1 MTPSATAARHRT
13 ATAMFARAAAL
24 GTAAMA
30 TAALAAACGSVTPN
44 SGAAAPASP
53 SGAHTSGA
61 ATAAP
66 NGTAGASLA
75 GCATSA
81 LKVTVNIAKSNGAAG
96 SIYYPL
102 DFTNASGSTCT
113 LLGYPGV
120 SFVTGNPGTLM
131 GRAATRNPVAPSA
144 TVTLT
149 PGQVAHAT
157 LQVAEAGN
165 YTPSQCK
172 PVTAHWL
179 RVFPPDQAAALD
191 IPFTTQACSA
201 RLPHDV
207 GSQLSVSVIQPG
219 AG

>member
-1 MTPSATAARHRT
+1 MTSSATAARHRT
-13 ATAMFARAAAL
+13 ATAAAL
-24 GTAAMA
+24 LA
-30 TAALAAACGSVTPN
+30 TAALAAACGTATQS
-44 SGAAAPASP
+44 SGGSAPASP
-53 SGAHTSGA
+53 TSAHTTGA
-61 ATAAP
+61 
-66 NGTAGASLA
+66 GTASATPAGSASAGLA
-75 GCATSA
+75 GCASSA
-81 LKVTVNIAKSNGAAG
+81 LKVKVNTAKSSGAAG

-102 DFTNASGSTCT
+102 DFTNISGSSCT

-131 GRAATRNPVAPSA
+131 GRAATRNPVAPKT

-179 RVFPPDQAAALD
+179 RVFPPDQTAALD
-191 IPFTTQACSA
+191 IHFTTQACSA
-201 RLPHDV
+201 RLPHNV
-207 GSQLSVSVIQPG
+207 GSQLSVSVIQSG